1 MELTKNYDT
10 NYILAIARRPKPT
23 TPKPGITFDFLQT
36 HYVKYFLSDKSN
48 DIYIDWCLWN
58 FPLYVE

>member
-1 MELTKNYDT
+1 MELTKNFDT

-36 HYVKYFLSDKSN
+36 ITSN
-48 DIYIDWCLWN
+48 ISYLIN
-58 FPLYVE
+58 QMTST

>member
-48 DIYIDWCLWN
+48 DIYID
-58 FPLYVE
+58 